1 VARKMCRKQDLFP
14 NDLAAGEPW
23 DPLKEEPDDD
33 SKEVRSLSGAKQA
46 LPVARQLRHSAGR
59 RIWRTLLSFSDWPS
73 YIWILL
79 LASVILSLPYTL
91 HKANKRANQQKM
103 VLTAIAETSPV
114 YRKILDLLQHGS
126 ITPLGPAPYSD
137 VEKLEP
143 TDFTGFE
150 IISDTRIFDLRRWG
164 EGTDSRPAPSVYTQ
178 VRVRRKPDAADNTR
192 LRFQLQ
198 TVDVE
203 LSLFCRTESLKPA
216 LSRMKQPDGTY
227 LWELALDF
235 SHVPLRG
242 DTEVVLEGSV
252 VSDMAAEKADE
263 GHFKFTVPIDT
274 GLVQI
279 WMLMPQGRE
288 YDYFEIIGYPISSP
302 ELAQIF
308 EPDSKVELPLGSIA
322 TFRFVDPDD
331 DYRYECRWKWSEE
344 AD

>member
-1 VARKMCRKQDLFP
+1 M
-14 NDLAAGEPW
+14 
-23 DPLKEEPDDD
+23 
-33 SKEVRSLSGAKQA
+33 
-46 LPVARQLRHSAGR
+46 
-59 RIWRTLLSFSDWPS
+59 
-73 YIWILL
+73 
-79 LASVILSLPYTL
+79 LSLPYTL
-91 HKANKRANQQKM
+91 YKANKRANQHNM

-114 YRKILDLLQHGS
+114 YRKILNLLQHGPIS
-126 ITPLGPAPYSD
+126 PLGPAPYSD
-137 VEKLEP
+137 VETLEP

-164 EGTDSRPAPSVYTQ
+164 EGTDSRPAPSVHTR
-178 VRVRRKPDAADNTR
+178 VRVRRKPDAADITR
-192 LRFQLQ
+192 LRFQLH
-198 TVDVE
+198 TVDDE
-203 LSLFCRTESLKPA
+203 LSIFCRTESLKPA

-322 TFRFVDPDD
+322 TFRFVDPDE